1 MSESLRVFDKP
12 ITIEFYDERSG
23 EWSHYAKAYA
33 SINKDT
39 KGKTEGETED
49 ATERLIFSVRYFQKL
64 FEIRK
69 NLKAYRIVYSAIPY
83 LVESYDDYME
93 MHRVVKITG
102 AAHEWN

>member
-1 MSESLRVFDKP
+1 DKP
-12 ITIEFYDERSG
+12 ITIELYNEDTS

-39 KGKTEGETED
+39 KGRSEGDTED
-49 ATERLIFSVRYFQKL
+49 LTERLVFSVRYFQKL
-64 FEIRK
+64 FEVRK
-69 NLKAYRIVYSAIPY
+69 NLKAYRIVYAGIPFA
-83 LVESYDDYME
+83 VDGYDDYME